1 MPTKRK
7 GPAQVQRGVGS
18 TSVAQAK
25 GEASGNAQ
33 VCHKNVTE
41 KRHAPWARCSRGAQL
56 MWERRPVRA
65 ACQGPVTLRTPMAE
79 PVGLPASPALHL
91 GLVVSSVC
99 RRHMVCDS
107 VYLSPEMC
115 LRG

>member
-65 ACQGPVTLRTPMAE
+65 ARQGPVTLRTPI
-79 PVGLPASPALHL
+79 GGASGSASKPCPALGPRREQRLQKTH
-91 GLVVSSVC
+91 GL
-99 RRHMVCDS
+99 
-107 VYLSPEMC
+107 
-115 LRG
+115 